1 MAVAGNTFSMID
13 DIDSEGVAAGVIGA
27 DARAER
33 IIEPDEAVAV
43 DADAGDVRAT
53 VCRWVGAIRR
63 RHGKFGHAIIRA
75 GCGTSDDQSADIAVK
90 ALCPPDIAGVIG
102 GNQVR
107 SCAGAARIGEIFF
120 D

>member
-13 DIDSEGVAAGVIGA
+13 DVDGKGVAPWSIGA
-27 DARAER
+27 DTRAER
-33 IIEPDEAVAV
+33 IVEPDKAVAV

-53 VCRWVGAIRR
+53 VRWRIWAARR
-63 RHGKFGHAIIRA
+63 RHSKLRYAVMRA
-75 GCGTSDDQSADIAVK
+75 RGGISDHQFADIAVK
-90 ALCPPDIAGVIG
+90 ALRPPDIARVIV

-107 SCAGAARIGEIFF
+107 GRTAASRIGEVFF